1 MFKKK
6 DKEITMNT
14 VRIAR
19 GTSVLATMS
28 DKLFISTY
36 KKMEARKASN
46 PAEYHLPD
54 WFTIKFKRQ
63 DKDIYEFIGSFNEG
77 DVYPLVYK
85 KDFLKIL
92 RKNKIEIQ
100 QIDEDIYKIIRKQS

>member
-14 VRIAR
+14 IRIAR
-19 GTSVLATMS
+19 GTSVLASMS
-28 DKLFISTY
+28 NQSFISTY
-36 KKMEARKASN
+36 KKMEARKVPN

-54 WFTIKFKRQ
+54 WFTIKFRQ
-63 DKDIYEFIGSFNEG
+63 HDKDVYEFIGSFNEG

-85 KDFLKIL
+85 NDFLKIL